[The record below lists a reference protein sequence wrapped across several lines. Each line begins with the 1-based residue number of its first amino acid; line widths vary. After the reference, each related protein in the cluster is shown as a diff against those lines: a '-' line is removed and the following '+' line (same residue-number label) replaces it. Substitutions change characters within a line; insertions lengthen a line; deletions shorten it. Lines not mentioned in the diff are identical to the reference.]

1 MLMHLTGVEHGYKCV
16 TDRAEYFWHS
26 GMCIVTHKPDH
37 LLDAGTARRVE
48 AERSE
53 LCPEHTGT
61 VLHVVPRNIEML
73 IRTPLHFGCQ
83 VRRPMQLWHVR
94 LSCLLASQHCATACA
109 GCSFLQR
116 WPSGCSD
123 IPKWPKDG

>member
-53 LCPEHTGT
+53 LCPEHTGP
-61 VLHVVPRNIEML
+61 VLHVVPRNSEML
-73 IRTPLHFGCQ
+73 DQDALAFGMSSEASNAALARA
-83 VRRPMQLWHVR
+83 VVV
-94 LSCLLASQHCATACA
+94 LSGSQHCHR
-109 GCSFLQR
+109 LR
-116 WPSGCSD
+116 
-123 IPKWPKDG
+123 